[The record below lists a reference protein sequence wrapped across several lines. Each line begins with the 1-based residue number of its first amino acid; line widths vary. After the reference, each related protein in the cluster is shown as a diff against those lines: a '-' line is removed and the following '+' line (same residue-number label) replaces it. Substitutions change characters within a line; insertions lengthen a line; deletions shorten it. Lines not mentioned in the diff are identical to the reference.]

1 MIIILRIPETHRRGR
16 VISTAKQVFCG
27 VLLSDSWHVWLP
39 PVRTG
44 YAATSG
50 PLLGRAAPQ
59 LLGEGHTEGTQGHSR
74 QGEEKTA
81 GMGVGS
87 HRPLFFI
94 PGRMAPQLLHGLVL
108 PASQLL

>member
-59 LLGEGHTEGTQGHSR
+59 LLEEGHSR
-74 QGEEKTA
+74 QGEEKAA

-87 HRPLFFI
+87 HRPLLFI